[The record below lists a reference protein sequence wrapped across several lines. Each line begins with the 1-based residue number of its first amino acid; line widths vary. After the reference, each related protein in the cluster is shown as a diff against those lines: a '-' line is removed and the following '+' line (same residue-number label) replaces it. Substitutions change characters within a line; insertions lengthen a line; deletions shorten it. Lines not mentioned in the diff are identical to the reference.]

1 MDFWGVIDRISR
13 NRITFRP
20 FRPDYALMRPISAQ
34 FNSAT
39 RQVTPDRPETYCAM
53 RAGGRQEVSFGDGSC
68 PSLVLGQ
75 TRVLGIVR
83 WSIRTKRKMSRIGG
97 TSAPSLQLANLT
109 GSLAALK
116 APLGRNGCHWPWR
129 DADKK
134 S

>member
-53 RAGGRQEVSFGDGSC
+53 RARPARGFFRRRIMSISGAGPDEGFGHCQVVNSNEKKNEAVSVGLQRP
-68 PSLVLGQ
+68 PS
-75 TRVLGIVR
+75 
-83 WSIRTKRKMSRIGG
+83 
-97 TSAPSLQLANLT
+97 
-109 GSLAALK
+109 
-116 APLGRNGCHWPWR
+116 
-129 DADKK
+129 
-134 S
+134 